1 MLFRSRCISAE
12 SKTTN
17 VPRLVRSRAS
27 RTRRSSRTRAP
38 GQSPGLKHSALA
50 AAAAAASSSARLPRP
65 HRRPGASLRVVVG
78 VRGPAS
84 ARASLTSL
92 PDRRGAHLHRWR
104 ETNARSLAAPLLPAD
119 SLSRHSYHQYQ
130 ILLLPSTSTI
140 ARRNFRVGYCS

>member
-1 MLFRSRCISAE
+1 MHQRR
-12 SKTTN
+12 KQTTN

-50 AAAAAASSSARLPRP
+50 AAAAASSSARLPRP

-78 VRGPAS
+78 VRGSAS
-84 ARASLTSL
+84 ERARASLTSL